1 MVSIHEKLEK
11 AVVGI
16 AGLGGLGTN
25 VAVALARAGVGRL
38 IIADFDSVDKSNL
51 NRQQY
56 FADQIGRLKVE
67 ATIENLKRINPNVNI
82 EGHQQKLT
90 AENVPEI
97 FAAADVIAECFD
109 KAEEKQMLVETV
121 LGKMDKPIIV
131 SVSGL
136 AGYGN
141 SNAIQTRRISKR
153 LILVGD
159 NESGIDSIQVLT
171 AARVGIAASH
181 QANSVLEVLIDEIK
195 K

>member
-1 MVSIHEKLEK
+1 M
-11 AVVGI
+11 GI

>member
-11 AVVGI
+11 AIVGI

-25 VAVALARAGVGRL
+25 VAVALTRAGVGRL
-38 IIADFDSVDKSNL
+38 IIADFDTIDESNL

-56 FADQIGRLKVE
+56 FADQVGRLKVE
-67 ATIENLKRINPNVNI
+67 ATIENLKRINPNINI

-97 FAAADVIAECFD
+97 FAAADVITECFD

-121 LGKMDKPIIV
+121 LSKMDKPIIV

-136 AGYGN
+136 AGYGD

-159 NESGIDSIQVLT
+159 NESGIDSVQLLT
-171 AARVGIAASH
+171 AARVGIAANH
-181 QANSVLEVLIDEIK
+181 QANAVLEVLIDEIK

>member
-11 AVVGI
+11 AIVGI

-25 VAVALARAGVGRL
+25 VAVALTRAGVGRL
-38 IIADFDSVDKSNL
+38 IIADFDTIDESNL

-56 FADQIGRLKVE
+56 FADQVGRLKVE
-67 ATIENLKRINPNVNI
+67 ATIENLKRINPNINI

-90 AENVPEI
+90 VENVPEI
-97 FAAADVIAECFD
+97 FAAADVITECFD

-121 LGKMDKPIIV
+121 LSKMDKPIIV

-136 AGYGN
+136 AGYGD

-159 NESGIDSIQVLT
+159 NESGIDAVQFLT
-171 AARVGIAASH
+171 AARVGIAANH
-181 QANSVLEVLIDEIK
+181 QANAVLEVLIDEIK